1 MTLSK
6 KQVRAKHRPENV
18 AESLTNVDPWV
29 PCSGLK
35 QKKIKQP
42 KQARVKGSQTQACSP
57 GWVRSSRSSS
67 PAQAVRNPTSTN
79 KPEKQLP
86 GSFKQI
92 TPNPTL
98 VAMLPTCLNYHPPPQ
113 LQSDII
119 YRSKQLA
126 LPQVVVCQC
135 FFFFNCI

>member
-6 KQVRAKHRPENV
+6 KQVRAKQRPENM

-35 QKKIKQP
+35 QKKTEQP
-42 KQARVKGSQTQACSP
+42 KQARIKRSQTHTGLPSRP
-57 GWVRSSRSSS
+57 GPKLKVIKSSYKK
-67 PAQAVRNPTSTN
+67 PHLNKQIQTN

-92 TPNPTL
+92 TPNPAL
-98 VAMLPTCLNYHPPPQ
+98 VACYPPASTTTTPQ
-113 LQSDII
+113 LQSGVI

-126 LPQVVVCQC
+126 LPQVV
-135 FFFFNCI
+135 